1 MSPEEIKTADIAM
14 SLDELTAEYI
24 TLKNKTFHY
33 EGEIVRLKKD
43 VEKLRTIL
51 GAVYSNLAADGH
63 GEGENTMILLRSG
76 LDRGGV

>member
-1 MSPEEIKTADIAM
+1 MSPEEIKTADIAL
-14 SLDELTAEYI
+14 SLEELTAEYV

-43 VEKLRTIL
+43 VEKLRTII

-63 GEGENTMILLRSG
+63 GEGENTMIMLRSG
-76 LDRGGV
+76 VGEGGI